1 MSDVTTNNGL
11 NQSCGS
17 ETCTSTSETCASTSE
32 KVCTDDHRQLPN
44 INNYDKLFSQLLNMN
59 LLNQCKQDGNKDE
72 DEGDGEGDG
81 DEDEDEDDDEDDEED
96 EGDGDDED
104 SDYSDEGFSLDAKWK
119 TINKLVES
127 HLNITN
133 SIATL
138 LNNS

>member
-11 NQSCGS
+11 NQSCG
-17 ETCTSTSETCASTSE
+17 CTSTCE
-32 KVCTDDHRQLPN
+32 KVCTDEPQQLPN

-72 DEGDGEGDG
+72 DEGDGEDDGDG
-81 DEDEDEDDDEDDEED
+81 DEDDDEDDEED

>member
-17 ETCTSTSETCASTSE
+17 ETCTLTGE
-32 KVCTDDHRQLPN
+32 KVCTDEPQQLPT
-44 INNYDKLFSQLLNMN
+44 INYDKLFSQLLNMN
-59 LLNQCKQDGNKDE
+59 LLNQCKQEQDDEGDKDE
-72 DEGDGEGDG
+72 DDEGDEGDEG
-81 DEDEDEDDDEDDEED
+81 DEDEDDEDYED
-96 EGDGDDED
+96 EDAGDED

>member
-17 ETCTSTSETCASTSE
+17 ETRAEPLQACAEACE
-32 KVCTDDHRQLPN
+32 KVCADEPQQLPN

-59 LLNQCKQDGNKDE
+59 LLNQCKQEQEQDEDE
-72 DEGDGEGDG
+72 DEGDGDDEHEG
-81 DEDEDEDDDEDDEED
+81 DEDDED
-96 EGDGDDED
+96 EGDED

-138 LNNS
+138 LNSS

>member
-11 NQSCGS
+11 NQSCG
-17 ETCTSTSETCASTSE
+17 CTSTCE
-32 KVCTDDHRQLPN
+32 KVCTDEPQQLPN

-81 DEDEDEDDDEDDEED
+81 DGDDDDEDDEED

>member
-17 ETCTSTSETCASTSE
+17 ETCTLTGE
-32 KVCTDDHRQLPN
+32 KVCTDEPQQLPT
-44 INNYDKLFSQLLNMN
+44 INYDKLFSQLLNMN
-59 LLNQCKQDGNKDE
+59 LLNQCKQEQD
-72 DEGDGEGDG
+72 DEGDKDEEDEEDED
-81 DEDEDEDDDEDDEED
+81 DEDEDEEEED
-96 EGDGDDED
+96 EDEGDED

-138 LNNS
+138 LNSS

>member
-11 NQSCGS
+11 NQSCG
-17 ETCTSTSETCASTSE
+17 CTSTCE
-32 KVCTDDHRQLPN
+32 KVCTDEPQQLPN

-59 LLNQCKQDGNKDE
+59 LLNQGKQAENEDEGDE
-72 DEGDGEGDG
+72 DEGD
-81 DEDEDEDDDEDDEED
+81 ED

>member
-11 NQSCGS
+11 NQPCGN
-17 ETCTSTSETCASTSE
+17 ETCTLAGE
-32 KVCTDDHRQLPN
+32 KVCADVHQQLPN
-44 INNYDKLFSQLLNMN
+44 INYDKLFSQLLNMN
-59 LLNQCKQDGNKDE
+59 LLNQCKQDEGGGSDENEGDE
-72 DEGDGEGDG
+72 DDGDEDDG
-81 DEDEDEDDDEDDEED
+81 DEDE
-96 EGDGDDED
+96 GDED
-104 SDYSDEGFSLDAKWK
+104 SDYSDEDFSLNAKWK

>member
-17 ETCTSTSETCASTSE
+17 ETCTLTGE
-32 KVCTDDHRQLPN
+32 KVCTDEPQQLPT
-44 INNYDKLFSQLLNMN
+44 INYDKLFSQLLNMN
-59 LLNQCKQDGNKDE
+59 LLNQCKQEQEQDDEGYEGDEGDEDEDDEDYEDE
-72 DEGDGEGDG
+72 DEGD
-81 DEDEDEDDDEDDEED
+81 
-96 EGDGDDED
+96 ED
-104 SDYSDEGFSLDAKWK
+104 SNYSDEGFSLDAKWK

>member
-17 ETCTSTSETCASTSE
+17 ETCTLTGE
-32 KVCTDDHRQLPN
+32 KVCTDEPQQLPT
-44 INNYDKLFSQLLNMN
+44 INYDKLFSQLLNMN
-59 LLNQCKQDGNKDE
+59 LLNQCKQEQEQEQDDEGYEGDEGDEDEDDEDYEDE
-72 DEGDGEGDG
+72 DEGD
-81 DEDEDEDDDEDDEED
+81 
-96 EGDGDDED
+96 ED
-104 SDYSDEGFSLDAKWK
+104 SNYSDEGFSLDAKWK

>member
-17 ETCTSTSETCASTSE
+17 ETCTLTGE
-32 KVCTDDHRQLPN
+32 KVCTDEPQQLPT
-44 INNYDKLFSQLLNMN
+44 INYDKLFSQLLNMN
-59 LLNQCKQDGNKDE
+59 LLNQCKQEQD
-72 DEGDGEGDG
+72 DEGDKDEEDEEDED
-81 DEDEDEDDDEDDEED
+81 DEDEDEEEED
-96 EGDGDDED
+96 EDEGDED